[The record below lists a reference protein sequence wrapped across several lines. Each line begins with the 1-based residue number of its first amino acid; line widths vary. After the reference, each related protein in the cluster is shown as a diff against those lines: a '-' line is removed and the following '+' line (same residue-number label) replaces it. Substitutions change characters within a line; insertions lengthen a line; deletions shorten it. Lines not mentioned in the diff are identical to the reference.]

1 MDEFLEKR
9 KANKDS
15 PACLVIDGK
24 ITVLAVK
31 INLEK
36 SLDGLQQTNT
46 TYLSEKD
53 RIWAGVL
60 TLDVDVF
67 VHDI

>member
-1 MDEFLEKR
+1 MPCHQDLAGLNNTAVVERVMDEFLEKR

-46 TYLSEKD
+46 TTHLS
-53 RIWAGVL
+53 
-60 TLDVDVF
+60 
-67 VHDI
+67 